1 MIAMT
6 IRPTGI
12 VSLIALLTCG
22 WSGCTTVPET
32 GRSQLLLISAEQET
46 AMGLSAFSQIK
57 QEEPISTNK
66 MAIDQVNRVGRRIAA
81 SVGRELPHAAWEFVV
96 FESEQLNAFAL
107 PGGKVGVYTGL
118 LELVE
123 SDDELAAVIGHEI
136 AHVTSRHS
144 GERVTQQMMAGA
156 VALGAEVYMESED
169 MASSDRW
176 VARTLLGAGTQ
187 VGVMLP
193 FSRLHETEADVIGLR
208 FAAGAGY
215 DPRAAATFWQKMK
228 AASGEGGRPPEFL
241 STHPSPDNR
250 IARLQELAP
259 ALLPLYREAKAK
271 FEALEMEP
279 IMDRE
284 IGADPGNK

>member
-1 MIAMT
+1 MNA
-6 IRPTGI
+6 RPLI
-12 VSLIALLTCG
+12 LSLVVSLAGL
-22 WSGCTTVPET
+22 WAGCTTVPET
-32 GRSQLLLISAEQET
+32 GRSQFLLVSAEQET

-66 MAIDQVNRVGRRIAA
+66 MAIDQVYRVGKRIAA
-81 SVGRELPHAAWEFVV
+81 SVGRELPHAEWEFVV

-118 LELVE
+118 INLVE

-144 GERVTQQMMAGA
+144 GERVTQQMVAGA
-156 VALGAEVYMESED
+156 AALGAEVYMASED
-169 MASSDRW
+169 MDSSDRW
-176 VARTLLGAGTQ
+176 VARTLLGVGTQ
-187 VGVMLP
+187 VGVLLP
-193 FSRLHETEADVIGLR
+193 FSRLHETEADIIGLR

-228 AASGEGGRPPEFL
+228 AASSGEGRPPEFL

-250 IARLQELAP
+250 IERLQELAP
-259 ALLPLYREAKAK
+259 DLMPMYREAKAK
-271 FEALEMEP
+271 FEAMEMQP
-279 IMDRE
+279 IAERE

>member
-1 MIAMT
+1 MKPRAWIP
-6 IRPTGI
+6 IVV
-12 VSLIALLTCG
+12 VSLSCFWA
-22 WSGCTTVPET
+22 GCTTIPET
-32 GRSQLLLISAEQET
+32 GRSQFLLVSAEQET

-57 QEEPISTNK
+57 EEEPISTNK

-81 SVGRELPHAAWEFVV
+81 SVGRELPLADWEFVV

-118 LELVE
+118 LNLVE

-144 GERVTQQMMAGA
+144 GERVTQQMMVGA
-156 VALGAEVYMESED
+156 AALGAEIY
-169 MASSDRW
+169 MASEGVDSSNRM
-176 VARTLLGAGTQ
+176 VTRTLLGVGSQ
-187 VGVMLP
+187 VGVLLP
-193 FSRLHETEADVIGLR
+193 FSRLHETEADIIGLR

-215 DPRAAATFWQKMK
+215 DPRASATFWQKMK
-228 AASGEGGRPPEFL
+228 AANSGEGRPPEFL

-259 ALLPLYREAKAK
+259 GLMPLYREAKAK
-271 FEALEMEP
+271 FEEMEMQP
-279 IMDRE
+279 IADRE
-284 IGADPGNK
+284 IGADLVN